1 MIAPQDI
8 RTADP
13 IVASDIYSGFFALGG
28 KVVDAHG
35 RSPFD
40 IEPASAA
47 WAEMLHGFSW
57 LRHLRAADT
66 SLARANAQALV
77 GDWMAASRRGGPP
90 VAWLAPVMARR
101 LLSWLSQSPIVL
113 DGADGRFY
121 RRLMRSIARQATI
134 LQRQVDGGLD
144 GEARLWA
151 VLALAEVSLCAENGA
166 PFRRGS
172 RQFLDELNRQV
183 LGDGGHV
190 SRDPALL
197 VDLLLDLLPLR
208 QAYAARGA
216 EVPLPLLNAIDRMMP
231 MLRMFRHSDGTLALF
246 NGMGVTQPDFV
257 ATILAYDDSRTLPL
271 TNAPYSGY
279 QRLEAGPSV
288 LICDMGAPPPVA
300 FATRAH
306 AGPLSFEFS
315 SGANR
320 LIVNCGRLSTAAP
333 SAIAAA
339 RSTAAHSTL
348 ILADQSAGGFLAVPG
363 FAAEL
368 DGALV
373 GGASPIVVKRRIE
386 AGGAALEAT
395 HDGYASAFGL
405 LHRRH
410 LTLSDDG
417 LRLEGVD
424 SLLEASTGGGGPVP
438 AALRFHLHPA
448 ARPSVQRPTVPASCC
463 RPRAGQR
470 WLFEAAGL
478 GRLSIEPSIL
488 FASAEGP
495 RQTGQIVIEA
505 EGRGGPRPA
514 LVADPARLA
523 RFDRSAAAF
532 PPGDRSMVLPPPR
545 PIDRSAASPI
555 AGGMA
560 GLWRAFGPAQVRSMR
575 PDDQSDGPH
584 GKRSPPDQ
592 TGSPLRVGQDRPCR
606 FRRLPRGAGHRAD
619 LHRRHA
625 ARPASPMAWT
635 VLDVADVTGFPELM
649 DGRLKTLHP
658 NIHGGLLAIRENP
671 AHEAA
676 MLAHA
681 IRPIDLL
688 VVNLYPFEATVAA
701 GGDYDA
707 CIETIDI
714 GGPAMIRGAAKNH
727 GDVDGGGRCRRL
739 RRHPRRD
746 SPPTRVRPPAVFR
759 RRMAQKAL
767 ARTAAYDAAISNW
780 LAGTLDDRR
789 GAALP
794 GARRHARRG
803 TALRREPPPV
813 KPPSTARPRRG
824 PGVATARQ
832 VQGKPL
838 SYNNLADTDAAF
850 ELVAEFDPAAGAA
863 VAIIKHANPC
873 GAATGDTLLAA
884 YRKAL
889 ACDPVSAFGGIV
901 ACNHPLDAAAARGDR
916 QDLHR
921 GDHRPRRRATKRSP
935 SSPPR
940 RTCGCC

>member
-1 MIAPQDI
+1 VLSAPLLWMLVRPPRQQIRLVIAPQDI

-13 IVASDIYSGFFALGG
+13 IVANDIYSGFFALGG

-40 IEPASAA
+40 IEPASTA

-77 GDWMAASRRGGPP
+77 GDWMTASRRGRPP

-121 RRLMRSIARQATI
+121 RRLMRSIARQATA

-151 VLALAEVSLCAENGA
+151 VLALAEVSLCAENGV

-300 FATRAH
+300 FAARAH
-306 AGPLSFEFS
+306 AGTLSFEFS

-348 ILADQSAGGFLAVPG
+348 TLADQSAGSFLAVPG

-373 GGASPIVVKRRIE
+373 GGASPIVVKRRTE

-424 SLLEASTGGGGPVP
+424 SLLEASTGGAGSAPVP

-448 ARPSVQRPTVPASCC
+448 VRPVFNADGSGVVLATAS
-463 RPRAGQR
+463 GQR
-470 WLFEAAGL
+470 WLFEAEGL
-478 GRLSIEPSIL
+478 ALAIEPSIL

-505 EGRGGPRPA
+505 DGR
-514 LVADPARLA
+514 
-523 RFDRSAAAF
+523 
-532 PPGDRSMVLPPPR
+532 
-545 PIDRSAASPI
+545 
-555 AGGMA
+555 A
-560 GLWRAFGPAQVRSMR
+560 GLALHWSL
-575 PDDQSDGPH
+575 
-584 GKRSPPDQ
+584 
-592 TGSPLRVGQDRPCR
+592 T
-606 FRRLPRGAGHRAD
+606 RLD
-619 LHRRHA
+619 
-625 ARPASPMAWT
+625 
-635 VLDVADVTGFPELM
+635 
-649 DGRLKTLHP
+649 
-658 NIHGGLLAIRENP
+658 
-671 AHEAA
+671 
-676 MLAHA
+676 
-681 IRPIDLL
+681 
-688 VVNLYPFEATVAA
+688 
-701 GGDYDA
+701 
-707 CIETIDI
+707 
-714 GGPAMIRGAAKNH
+714 
-727 GDVDGGGRCRRL
+727 
-739 RRHPRRD
+739 
-746 SPPTRVRPPAVFR
+746 
-759 RRMAQKAL
+759 
-767 ARTAAYDAAISNW
+767 
-780 LAGTLDDRR
+780 
-789 GAALP
+789 
-794 GARRHARRG
+794 
-803 TALRREPPPV
+803 
-813 KPPSTARPRRG
+813 
-824 PGVATARQ
+824 
-832 VQGKPL
+832 
-838 SYNNLADTDAAF
+838 
-850 ELVAEFDPAAGAA
+850 
-863 VAIIKHANPC
+863 
-873 GAATGDTLLAA
+873 
-884 YRKAL
+884 
-889 ACDPVSAFGGIV
+889 
-901 ACNHPLDAAAARGDR
+901 
-916 QDLHR
+916 
-921 GDHRPRRRATKRSP
+921 
-935 SSPPR
+935 
-940 RTCGCC
+940 